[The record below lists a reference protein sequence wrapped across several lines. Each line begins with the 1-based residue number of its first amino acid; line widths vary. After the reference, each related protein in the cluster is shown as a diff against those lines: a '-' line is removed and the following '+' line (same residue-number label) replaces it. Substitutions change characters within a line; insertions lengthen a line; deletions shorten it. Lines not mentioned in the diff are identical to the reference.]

1 VRRPTDLAL
10 AAVDR
15 SVSFF
20 AGLAAAAL
28 LLMLLVTVVNIGLR
42 IVATPYNGTF
52 EIVGML
58 SVLVNGLALAEA
70 QRRRSHIAVDI
81 VMNRAPV
88 RVQLVVGAVVTT
100 IGVVMFGLLAHQ
112 LVAYGLNLRD
122 KGSVTESLRLPHWP
136 LSLALA
142 AGVLVLALALVSDLL
157 QIGRNL
163 RSSTP
168 ESIW

>member
-1 VRRPTDLAL
+1 MRRATDLAA

-15 SVSFF
+15 TVSLF

-28 LLMLLVTVVNIGLR
+28 LLMLLVTVGNIGLR
-42 IVATPYNGTF
+42 IVASPYNGTF
-52 EIVGML
+52 EIVTML
-58 SVLVNGLALAEA
+58 SVLVSGLALAEA
-70 QRRRSHIAVDI
+70 QRRKSHIAIDL
-81 VMNRAPV
+81 VMNRTPV
-88 RVQLVVGAVVTT
+88 RVQLLVGAVMTAVS
-100 IGVVMFGLLAHQ
+100 VAMFALLAQQ
-112 LVAYGLNLRD
+112 LVSYGLNLRD
-122 KGSVTESLRLPHWP
+122 RGAATESLRLPYWP

-163 RSSTP
+163 RSRNP